1 MQAPKAQNEA
11 SGFLRKSARSWTLR
25 AIESLMPNILSD
37 LEKSGSDEWAAR
49 WFSGARWAT
58 TTAKMTKDYWGILP
72 ADQPKQTFGRYG
84 GGLFAGREIKTP
96 EPFPYAPWNPDR
108 ENASQY
114 RVRLKAE
121 FMKHLDAQIEAQKRE
136 RKISRLPDD
145 VKLERDARWLVRYHF
160 RRETFAEIARG
171 GGSAQIV
178 SPDTVRKAVQNVAQ
192 LIEIDLRAPDLAGR
206 PPNQP
211 D

>member
-1 MQAPKAQNEA
+1 
-11 SGFLRKSARSWTLR
+11 
-25 AIESLMPNILSD
+25 
-37 LEKSGSDEWAAR
+37 
-49 WFSGARWAT
+49 
-58 TTAKMTKDYWGILP
+58 MTKDYWGILP